1 MKESVIHQI
10 SEAKALLASPD
21 ENSEALALII
31 DGNSL
36 TYALEADVQDLFLD
50 LAIGCASVICC
61 RSSPKQKAL
70 VSIPPILYFYFIFK
84 FIGCSLVGIIYLLTS
99 MVSIELI

>member
-1 MKESVIHQI
+1 MKEIVVHQI
-10 SEAKALLASPD
+10 SEAKALLGSAD
-21 ENSEALALII
+21 ENSGALALII

-36 TYALEADVQDLFLD
+36 AYALEIDVQDLFLE

-70 VSIPPILYFYFIFK
+70 VSIPPNLVLFKFRSGCGFNLFAYFYDFK
-84 FIGCSLVGIIYLLTS
+84 RINTK
-99 MVSIELI
+99 

>member
-1 MKESVIHQI
+1 MKESVVHQI
-10 SEAKALLASPD
+10 SAGKAFLAAPTVD
-21 ENSEALALII
+21 SEALALII

-36 TYALEADVQDLFLD
+36 AYALEDDVKDLFLE

-70 VSIPPILYFYFIFK
+70 VSSK
-84 FIGCSLVGIIYLLTS
+84 FPHNKFTD
-99 MVSIELI
+99 